1 MLTWGNLAE
10 MSRHFPFVMIE
21 ARTGLFCPAEI
32 RNMQIRKQ
40 DRRGSK
46 GSLMSKHKNRSE
58 ENGMPAFETNL
69 FGDLMAF
76 YRQIVARLP
85 EESLDDEQQ
94 KLVLDRLN
102 ALIQTEIEDLEQT
115 QDLNLSKR
123 LEAVSEQIHQFIE
136 ELLESE

>member
-1 MLTWGNLAE
+1 
-10 MSRHFPFVMIE
+10 
-21 ARTGLFCPAEI
+21 
-32 RNMQIRKQ
+32 
-40 DRRGSK
+40 
-46 GSLMSKHKNRSE
+46 
-58 ENGMPAFETNL
+58 MPAFEANL

-76 YRQIVARLP
+76 HRQIVARLR